1 MTSPTSLIKNL
12 AVLTLAAS
20 LVACSGSEE
29 RKAKYLDE
37 GKKLFAA
44 GDYKKAQIS
53 FKNVLQIDPKNVEAR
68 YEMAETSRQ
77 LGDLQ
82 GAVGQYLAVVGE
94 DPKHSMARLR
104 MGQIYMLVGKYDDA
118 EKMAN
123 EVQALD
129 AGNIEGMVLLASVL
143 NAKKETDRAV
153 TVLQSALQKDPDFM
167 PANLLMASITA
178 KAGKS
183 DEAIEMLKTIS
194 DKNPTDAAPL
204 QLLAQLYGEKK
215 DIDKVQQTLEALVKI
230 QPEKLDYR
238 IRLAVFFTAL
248 NKLDDAQNVLDQAVK
263 DLPDNG
269 NAKLALI
276 EFLVNKRTIEEA
288 IAELVPFIEQ
298 NPQNYD
304 LRFKMAELQLV
315 QKQPEKTEATLKEI
329 VELDKKGPQ
338 SIKARNKLARLYTA
352 TKRNDEAKALIKE
365 IIEEN
370 PRDAD
375 ALTLRGEYAL
385 AEGKIPD
392 AIGDFRAVLVDQPQN
407 ATVLKLLSAAHL
419 GNKEPSLA
427 RENMEKVLEINPK
440 DEPARLDLV
449 RLLQE
454 AGKTDQAAQQLDALF
469 KINPKS
475 KLGLEALFKLYL
487 SQKQWDKAQEVAKKL
502 QEYYPDEAMGYFLS
516 GMGYQFEGK
525 LEKSVSA
532 FESSLSKQATAIE
545 PLTQL
550 VKSYLAL
557 KQPDKAQAKLTSV
570 LKDNPKNFIAN
581 NLLGEVYMG
590 TGKLTEAVTTFKKTI
605 EIKPEWPIPYR
616 WIAKIYLSQGNKAEA
631 IKTYQ
636 EGIEKSKG
644 SLDLLNDLAGVY
656 DGMGDPDKVVALL
669 EDAYKQNPRPEIA
682 NNLASY
688 LADHGK
694 DKASLDRAAQL
705 AEPLSK
711 ANNANMLD
719 TVGWIAY
726 KQGDTAKAQD
736 YLLKAIA
743 LDPESPINNYHL
755 GMIYFKQG
763 DKAKAVEHL
772 KKSIDKKV
780 EFYGVNTAKETLK
793 SLEGN

>member
-1 MTSPTSLIKNL
+1 MTSPAFSIKKLTVLIL
-12 AVLTLAAS
+12 AITLAA
-20 LVACSGSEE
+20 CGGSEE
-29 RKAKYLDE
+29 RKTKYLEE

-68 YEMAETSRQ
+68 FEMAESSKQ

-94 DPKHSMARLR
+94 DPKHFMARLR
-104 MGQIYMLVGKYDDA
+104 MGQVYMLVGKYDDA

-123 EVQALD
+123 EAQALD
-129 AGNIEGMVLLASVL
+129 AENVEGMVLLASVL

-153 TVLQSALQKDPDFM
+153 TVLESALKKNPDFM
-167 PANLLMASITA
+167 AANLLMASITS
-178 KAGKS
+178 KAGKT
-183 DEAIEMLKTIS
+183 DDAIEMLKKIS
-194 DKNPTDAAPL
+194 EKNPTDPAPL

-215 DIDKVQQTLEALVKI
+215 DVEKVQQMLESLVKV
-230 QPEKLDYR
+230 QPDKLEYR

-248 NKLDDAQNVLDQAVK
+248 NKLDDAKNVLDQAVK
-263 DLPDNG
+263 DLPDNE

-276 EFLVNKRTIEEA
+276 EFLVNRRTVEEA
-288 IAELVPFIEQ
+288 MAELVPFIEQ
-298 NPQNYD
+298 NPDNYN
-304 LRFKMAELQLV
+304 LRFKMAELQLA

-352 TKRNDEAKALIKE
+352 QKRADDAKVLIKE

-407 ATVLKLLSAAHL
+407 TTVLKLLSAAHL
-419 GNKEPSLA
+419 GNKEPLLA

-454 AGKTDQAAQQLDALF
+454 AGKTDQALQQLDALF

-475 KLGLEALFKLYL
+475 KLGLEALFKVYL
-487 SQKQWDKAQEVAKKL
+487 SQKQWDKAQDIAKRL
-502 QEYYPDEAMGYFLS
+502 QENYPDEAMGYFLS

-525 LEKSVSA
+525 LDKSVGA
-532 FESSLSKQATAIE
+532 FENALTKQANAIE

-557 KQPDKAQAKLTSV
+557 KQPDKALAKLSAV
-570 LKDNPKNFIAN
+570 VKSNPQNFIAN

-590 TGKLTEAVTTFKKTI
+590 TGKLTEALATFKKTI
-605 EIKPEWPIPYR
+605 EIKPEWPTPYR
-616 WIAKIYLSQGNKAEA
+616 WIARIYLSQSNKAEA

-636 EGIEKSKG
+636 DGIEKSKG
-644 SLDLLNDLAGVY
+644 SLELLNDLGGVY
-656 DGMGDPDKVVALL
+656 DGMGEPEKVITLF
-669 EDAYKQNPRPEIA
+669 EDAYKQSQRPEIA

-705 AEPLSK
+705 VETLAK
-711 ANNANMLD
+711 ASNANMLD
-719 TVGWIAY
+719 TVGWVAY
-726 KQGDTAKAQD
+726 KQGDMAKAQE
-736 YLLKAIA
+736 YLLKAIS
-743 LDPESPINNYHL
+743 LDPESAINNYHL

-763 DKAKAVEHL
+763 DKTKAAEHL

-780 EFYGVNTAKETLK
+780 EFFGVNTAKETLK
-793 SLEGN
+793 SLDGS